1 MLKKLRL
8 KFICMNMAMIT
19 AILVAILCT
28 VVSITK
34 QDLEKT
40 GMNIM
45 QDLAMHPWNAKQP
58 AKKADIRSPYLIV
71 RLNPTTDRND
81 NSPENEALSVRMSE
95 NFPLSD
101 AADISELIQTALD
114 SEHMTG
120 IISEYRLRFSR
131 FFTPQEQVVVFLDI
145 SGEQQLL
152 SVLTRNCIMLG
163 IAGFFVFLFINILF
177 ARWAVKP
184 VETAWSNQNQFIA
197 DASHELKT
205 PLTVI
210 LTNAEL
216 LRSPDYGADDKQ
228 RFSEHIFSMA
238 VQMRTLVEG
247 LLDLSRADN
256 GSMQLAMERLN
267 FHTLL
272 EQTLCVF
279 EPLYFE
285 HGLTLRSEIAND
297 IRIMGSPA
305 HLTQVIDILLD
316 NALKY
321 ADRESEILVKLQRQ
335 HHHCLLSVTTSGD
348 PIPPEDLKRIF
359 HRFYRLDK
367 SRSHS
372 GSYGLGLSIAENIIQ
387 KHEGKIWAESGAQSN
402 TFFVRLQV
410 L

>member
-58 AKKADIRSPYLIV
+58 AKKSDIRSPYLIV

-216 LRSPDYGADDKQ
+216 LRSPDYGAAEKQ

-238 VQMRTLVEG
+238 TQMRTLVEG

-279 EPLYFE
+279 EPLPFRQ
-285 HGLTLRSEIAND
+285 LRARSVH
-297 IRIMGSPA
+297 RK
-305 HLTQVIDILLD
+305 
-316 NALKY
+316 KY
-321 ADRESEILVKLQRQ
+321 RPQA
-335 HHHCLLSVTTSGD
+335 
-348 PIPPEDLKRIF
+348 
-359 HRFYRLDK
+359 
-367 SRSHS
+367 
-372 GSYGLGLSIAENIIQ
+372 
-387 KHEGKIWAESGAQSN
+387 
-402 TFFVRLQV
+402 
-410 L
+410 